1 MLFNKEIFFCSFA
14 FTVQPKQYYA
24 WVWSVELAKYLNLAK
39 VPWIATYKMSAA
51 TRWIKSF
58 GRNLRFFSFHFYFMF
73 QDVRKPIMTFE
84 EELAELQ
91 REWKQKPA
99 PNGCEPI
106 YYHIFGV
113 LFVFLGLKFS
123 SWRNEETKFRIRNGE
138 LNIQVHFRHN
148 VSISRVS
155 IESITTIMLLKLVE
169 KMTLKHDFKWKMH
182 SLWTGL
188 EKLCVWEFALPQWTK
203 QQQKTATWTVE
214 VEPWASPKCKQSDTV
229 EIISSFKCSLK
240 RIIKKTSRGKCSIFL
255 LISAQ
260 SYSKRIKSAEI
271 SQCLVQLSLN
281 EHYLLFFSAVYL
293 CVM

>member
-1 MLFNKEIFFCSFA
+1 
-14 FTVQPKQYYA
+14 
-24 WVWSVELAKYLNLAK
+24 
-39 VPWIATYKMSAA
+39 
-51 TRWIKSF
+51 
-58 GRNLRFFSFHFYFMF
+58 MF

-182 SLWTGL
+182 SL
-188 EKLCVWEFALPQWTK
+188 
-203 QQQKTATWTVE
+203 
-214 VEPWASPKCKQSDTV
+214 
-229 EIISSFKCSLK
+229 
-240 RIIKKTSRGKCSIFL
+240 
-255 LISAQ
+255 
-260 SYSKRIKSAEI
+260 
-271 SQCLVQLSLN
+271 
-281 EHYLLFFSAVYL
+281 
-293 CVM
+293 